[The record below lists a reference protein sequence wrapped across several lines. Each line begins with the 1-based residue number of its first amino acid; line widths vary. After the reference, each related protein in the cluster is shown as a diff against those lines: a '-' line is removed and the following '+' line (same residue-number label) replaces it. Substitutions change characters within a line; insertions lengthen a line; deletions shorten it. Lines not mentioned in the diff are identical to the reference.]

1 MNKNFDKQEQ
11 TSNRKLKYGS
21 LSVAFAIA
29 VTVLCIAVN
38 LVFSGL
44 SAKLDLRV
52 DITDNRAKYFTI
64 SEETKTELNK
74 FFADTPDW
82 RIDIRFL
89 ADEEEVSDIYIL
101 ELARSYQSVFNGHVF
116 LSFTDISNDPVFK
129 EKYEKVTQ
137 TELTAKHVVVEGAN
151 HVRAMTFTN
160 FYYYD
165 TDSKE
170 AVYFRGENTFTA
182 AIMRAGMTEPPVAVF
197 TAGHGEKFENNSSLP
212 VSSLLTATEEN
223 MTEFSSA
230 IPLIG
235 TLNDMGFAVQA
246 IDLNQTE
253 SFPENTRLIIVLDP
267 DYDFAGYNANSP
279 DALNEIDII
288 RSKLEEFNVSLLVSV
303 DRDTP
308 ALPNLSELLEENY
321 GISYVPNS
329 AVLDNTA
336 SIKGSDGRL
345 ILGTLPKS
353 YENSLDEAILSPF
366 SGNERFVF
374 ADSVQLTVSQ
384 KSDIFGEGVLMNSSP
399 DANVE
404 GNVGTYPLFAFNL
417 TTKALANDATGSDNA
432 VYQYQT
438 VYLLGSTEFLS
449 AKYLN
454 SGYANRALLESVL
467 RKANT
472 VNNYSTA
479 EPVRIVSEGLEIT
492 TGQARVWTVIVT
504 CVAPLVIF
512 ALAAVVWVRRR
523 HS

>member
-1 MNKNFDKQEQ
+1 MNKNTDKQQ
-11 TSNRKLKYGS
+11 LASNRKLKYGS
-21 LSVAFAIA
+21 LSVAFAVA
-29 VTVLCIAVN
+29 VVVLCVAVN

-89 ADEEEVSDIYIL
+89 APEEDVADIYIL
-101 ELARSYQSVFNGHVF
+101 ELARSYESVFNGHVF
-116 LSFTDISNDPVFK
+116 LSFTDITNDPVFK
-129 EKYEKVTQ
+129 EKYENVTQ
-137 TELTAKHVVVEGAN
+137 TELTAKHVIVEGPN

-170 AVYFRGENTFTA
+170 AVYFRGENTYTA

-212 VSSLLTATEEN
+212 VSSLLTATEED
-223 MTEFSSA
+223 MTQFSSA

-246 IDLNQTE
+246 IDLNKTDA
-253 SFPENTRLIIVLDP
+253 FPENTRLIIVLDP
-267 DYDFAGYNANSP
+267 DYDFAGFNPEAP
-279 DALNEIDII
+279 DALNEVDAV
-288 RSKLEEFNVSLLVSV
+288 RKKLEEFDVSLLVAV

-308 ALPNLSELLEENY
+308 ELPNLSELMEENY
-321 GISYVPNS
+321 GINYVQGA

-336 SIKGSDGRL
+336 SIKGSNGRL
-345 ILGTLPKS
+345 ILGSVPSTL
-353 YENSLDEAILSPF
+353 ENSLDNAILASF

-374 ADSVQLTVSQ
+374 ADSVQLTVST
-384 KSDIFGEGVLMNSSP
+384 KSDILGEGVLMYSSP
-399 DANVE
+399 DATVE
-404 GNVGTYPLFAFNL
+404 GNKSSYPLFAFNL
-417 TTKALANDATGSDNA
+417 TTESITDSSTGNDTSS
-432 VYQYQT
+432 YKYQT

-449 AKYLN
+449 SKYLN

-479 EPVRIVSEGLEIT
+479 APVRIVSEGLEIT

-512 ALAAVVWVRRR
+512 SLAAVVWARRR